1 MGQELYFVY
10 FDGYDGGYGA
20 DFYLLGVF
28 DTEDKANDAIKNAK
42 CKFNETEDGAGDR
55 FRAFKVILNKT
66 YDDIKYDKYLGYVND
81 MYIGGYME

>member
-10 FDGYDGGYGA
+10 YDGYDTGYGVGY
-20 DFYLLGVF
+20 YLLGIF

-42 CKFNETEDGAGDR
+42 CKFNETEDVTKHR
-55 FRAFKVILNKT
+55 FRAFKVVLNKT
-66 YDDIKYDKYLGYVND
+66 YDDIMYNEYLGYMNG